1 MLRRSFLLA
10 TVASMFSIAGCG
22 DMSSLTQR
30 GPTLAQYDKIKQGMN
45 EAQVTAVMG
54 KPSKRMLVQ
63 GGEGGGERQMIMR
76 WVSTNQIITVTL
88 GSAGVVGK
96 EKI

>member
-10 TVASMFSIAGCG
+10 AVAPLLALAGCG
-22 DMSSLTQR
+22 DMGVMSSR
-30 GPTLAQYDKIKQGMN
+30 GPTMAQYEKIKQGMN
-45 EAQVTAVMG
+45 EEQVTAVMG
-54 KPSKRMLVQ
+54 KPSKRMMVQ

-88 GSAGVVGK
+88 GSSGVVGK
-96 EKI
+96 DKI